1 MPTCLTKRTVVLNN
15 PWEEIATPSHDL
27 LYRLIDEN
35 HPLRLLR
42 ARDIY
47 GRFLF
52 IYEFPPSDHI
62 PDKFPELNGIELH
75 LQGPRREQ
83 SVNCMLL
90 LVLKEKKDW
99 QIFLSLCNDLTDSTR
114 GLEQDVQATQIILRR
129 LKRWQEF
136 LQKSRSGLL
145 SEKEIKGLIGELLF
159 INKHLIPAFGAG
171 PAIQFWQG
179 PEDAPQ
185 DFNVH
190 DCAIEVKCQLGATT
204 PQVRISS
211 ADQLCSQLPEMF
223 LYVVTLGKVEKGTPV
238 GISLSGIIKNIRHKL
253 ETDFP
258 PDVEHFNNLL
268 YQTGYLDLEEYEQ
281 FNYLVA
287 SEKIFSVTEN
297 FPRICSENI
306 PPGIERVAYNIKL
319 NECTPFTA
327 SPDWMELT

>member
-1 MPTCLTKRTVVLNN
+1 LNN
-15 PWEEIATPSHDL
+15 PWDEIETPSRDL

-52 IYEFPPSDHI
+52 IYEFPASDHI
-62 PDKFPELNGIELH
+62 PDKFPDLNGIELH
-75 LQGPRREQ
+75 VQGPGRDE
-83 SVNCMLL
+83 SANCMLL
-90 LVLKEKKDW
+90 LILKEKKDW

-114 GLEQDVQATQIILRR
+114 GLDQGVQATQIILRR

-136 LQKSRSGLL
+136 LQITRSGLL
-145 SEKEIKGLIGELLF
+145 PEKEIKGLIGELFF
-159 INKHLIPAFGAG
+159 INNHLMPAFGAG
-171 PAIQFWQG
+171 PAVKFWQG

-190 DCAIEVKCQLGATT
+190 DCAIEVKCQLGTTT
-204 PQVRISS
+204 PLVRISS

-223 LYVVTLGKVEKGTPV
+223 LYVVTLGKVEKNMPGSVNLP
-238 GISLSGIIKNIRHKL
+238 GLIEKIRNQL
-253 ETDFP
+253 ETDTPADF
-258 PDVEHFNNLL
+258 EHFNNLL

-287 SEKIFSVTEN
+287 SENIFSVTEN
-297 FPRICSENI
+297 FPRICSEDL
-306 PPGIERVAYNIKL
+306 PTGIERVAYNIKL
-319 NECTPFTA
+319 NECMPFTA

>member
-1 MPTCLTKRTVVLNN
+1 MRLNN
-15 PWEEIATPSHDL
+15 PWEEIKTPSHDL
-27 LYRLIDEN
+27 LYRRIDPE

-52 IYEFPPSDHI
+52 IYEFPPSDYI

-75 LQGPRREQ
+75 LRGPEKVQ
-83 SVNCMLL
+83 SGNCMLL
-90 LVLKEKKDW
+90 LILKDKKEW
-99 QIFLSLCNDLTDSTR
+99 QIFLSLCNDLVASTR

-136 LQKSRSGLL
+136 LQRTRSELL
-145 SEKEIKGLIGELLF
+145 PEKEIKGLIGELLF
-159 INKHLIPAFGAG
+159 IKKHLIPAFGSGA
-171 PAIQFWQG
+171 AIQFWQG

-190 DCAIEVKCQLGATT
+190 DCAIEVKCQLGTTT

-211 ADQLCSQLPEMF
+211 ADQLCAQLPEMF
-223 LYVVTLGKVEKGTPV
+223 LYVVTLGKAEQNMAEAVNLP
-238 GISLSGIIKNIRHKL
+238 SLIKEIRSQL
-253 ETDFP
+253 ETNFPSDF
-258 PDVEHFNNLL
+258 ERFNNLL

-281 FNYLVA
+281 FNYIPVL
-287 SEKIFSVTEN
+287 EKMFSVN
-297 FPRICSENI
+297 NDFPRICSEDLA
-306 PPGIERVAYNIKL
+306 PGIERVVYNIKL
-319 NECTPFTA
+319 LECEPFSA